1 MERRCH
7 RGSRLLR
14 RLRDASGQLRRHAAA
29 LRGERAAGIRRLASR
44 KRGDLHRACRDARY
58 KRSWSHRVHHD
69 ALRQRHGALRQRGR
83 IARASRPGAV
93 RHRAQPRQDHHRVR
107 GHLPAVAGRT
117 DDLLPAG
124 DYSDRRLNGEDLP
137 SDIRRRARRI
147 RAGRRACGKTR
158 KQLRPQGEKHAHDA
172 GNTRKERRQNMLA
185 SFANA
190 FKVPELR
197 GKILFTITILALYRL
212 GAYIPVPGIP
222 FHAFADAFQG
232 NGVAMVMLDLFTGGA
247 LSNFSVFALG
257 IMPYITASIIIQLLQ
272 MDIIPYLTELS
283 KQGATGRK
291 KINQI
296 TRYLGIA
303 FAFIEGYAF
312 AFAFI
317 GKSGDVFEYLYI
329 ATILTAGTAFLL
341 WLGDQITQKGIGNGI
356 SLIIM
361 AGIIATLPQMFIDAF
376 TGLVVFDGTAQVI
389 TLGIIKF
396 ILFVI
401 IYFAIVIGIIF
412 VQESERRVPIQYAN
426 KSTSAYANSAQSFM
440 PIKINSAGVIPVI
453 FASSLLTIPGIL
465 AQVIKNE
472 TFTLV
477 VEKYL
482 TYTTPVGFL
491 IYVILIFF
499 FAYFY
504 TFIQLKPEEFAKN
517 LQENGGYIP
526 GIRPGEETKK
536 HISKILSR
544 LTILGAT
551 FLVVIAGLP
560 ILFSKV
566 TSLPTSVSIGGTG
579 LLIVVGV
586 ALETYKQLEGSILTR
601 SYKRGYSRR

>member
-1 MERRCH
+1 MKTMKQLFTPMNKDLRH
-7 RGSRLLR
+7 RIYFTL
-14 RLRDASGQLRRHAAA
+14 
-29 LRGERAAGIRRLASR
+29 
-44 KRGDLHRACRDARY
+44 
-58 KRSWSHRVHHD
+58 
-69 ALRQRHGALRQRGR
+69 GALIIFILGISIRV
-83 IARASRPGAV
+83 PG
-93 RHRAQPRQDHHRVR
+93 
-107 GHLPAVAGRT
+107 T
-117 DDLLPAG
+117 
-124 DYSDRRLNGEDLP
+124 EDLT
-137 SDIRRRARRI
+137 SNLSFLELI
-147 RAGRRACGKTR
+147 
-158 KQLRPQGEKHAHDA
+158 
-172 GNTRKERRQNMLA
+172 NT
-185 SFANA
+185 
-190 FKVPELR
+190 
-197 GKILFTITILALYRL
+197 L
-212 GAYIPVPGIP
+212 G
-222 FHAFADAFQG
+222 
-232 NGVAMVMLDLFTGGA
+232 GGA
-247 LSNFSVFALG
+247 LQNFSIFALG
-257 IMPYITASIIIQLLQ
+257 VMPYITASIIIQLLQ

-312 AFAFI
+312 SFAFI